1 MSLAMAPRSSSS
13 LSPHMSVILSLDHV
27 RKDLSGG
34 TALAQTIIHD
44 LSIQVEQGELMAITG
59 PSGSG
64 KSTLLYLMGG
74 LDHPTSGRIVLDGEE
89 ISSMKEKGLV
99 EVRKRKVGF
108 IYQFH
113 YLLPEFSALENVAIP
128 MQVAGISRHQARER
142 ATYLLERVG
151 MSDRLSY
158 RPNQLSG
165 GQQQRVAV
173 ARALANNPPLLL
185 GDEPTGSLDSV
196 SGGQV
201 IELLQDLNAQGQTII
216 YVTHDHDL
224 SRFARRQVQII
235 DGRITMDTINGTVT
249 ISESDGNSGEGDG
262 PLPPADAGGADWR
275 DGDHHRDA

>member
-1 MSLAMAPRSSSS
+1 
-13 LSPHMSVILSLDHV
+13 MSVILSLDHV

-44 LSIQVEQGELMAITG
+44 LSIQVEQGEFMAITG

-128 MQVAGISRHQARER
+128 MQVAGISRRQARER
-142 ATYLLERVG
+142 ATGLLERVG
-151 MSDRLSY
+151 MSDRLSH

-201 IELLQDLNAQGQTII
+201 VELLQELNSQGQTII

-224 SRFARRQVQII
+224 SCFARRQVQII
-235 DGRITMDTINGTVT
+235 DGRITTDTINGAVT
-249 ISESDGNSGEGDG
+249 ISESDGNSGKGDG
-262 PLPPADAGGADWR
+262 SLPPAAAGGTDRR
-275 DGDHHRDA
+275 DGGHHRDA